1 MLRLKFNNWIFHHRI
16 SSAESLSRVLSRPF
30 GSFIICCLI
39 AMTLAFPISGSL
51 LVKNLESLISKV
63 IYEPSLSV
71 FLDDQ
76 IPESKGRQIAESI
89 RNWEQIKDL
98 EFLTAESALLKLGE
112 DSGFGDLLLRLDTNP
127 IPATLLLTLD
137 SYLSYED
144 SEALGSQLLAIPEIS
159 NVIIDHAWLER
170 LKNFLAL
177 GYRIIFLLTISLG
190 LAAAIVIS
198 SMVKLAIEN
207 RREEIVV
214 IKLVGGSDAFLRRPF
229 LYMGLWYGFG
239 GGVLASNLVIFA
251 EALVISQVDT
261 LMLSYQSEYKFISLR
276 VVEAVN
282 IAALGGVLGILGAWG
297 AVIRHI
303 PQIEP

>member
-1 MLRLKFNNWIFHHRI
+1 
-16 SSAESLSRVLSRPF
+16 
-30 GSFIICCLI
+30 
-39 AMTLAFPISGSL
+39 MTLAFPISGSL

-89 RNWEQIKDL
+89 KNWEQIKDL
-98 EFLTAESALLKLGE
+98 EFLTAEAALLKLGE

-251 EALVISQVDT
+251 EALVISQVDA
-261 LMLSYQSEYKFISLR
+261 LLLSYQSEYKFISLR

-282 IAALGGVLGILGAWG
+282 IAVLGGVLGILGAWG
-297 AVIRHI
+297 AVIRHV